1 LLFEL
6 ETFQVSVHYAVLHT
20 EKIDYYC
27 AVHVASYVY
36 PYFHEMGEYTELV
49 PYVYQIVM
57 LCTTQ

>member
-1 LLFEL
+1 
-6 ETFQVSVHYAVLHT
+6 VHYAVLHT